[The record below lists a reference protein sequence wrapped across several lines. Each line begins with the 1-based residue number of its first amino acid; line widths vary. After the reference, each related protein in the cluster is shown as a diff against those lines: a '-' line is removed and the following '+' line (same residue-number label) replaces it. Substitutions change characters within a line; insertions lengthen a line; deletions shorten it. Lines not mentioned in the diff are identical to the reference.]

1 MAKATDGRESVIS
14 VLGPGALFGEMS
26 MFDGGVRSAHARALT
41 TVHLIAVDFDDVR
54 EVLAHRPDVLWAV
67 VRILARRLR
76 ATDEAL
82 ADAMFLDVT
91 GRTAK
96 RLLALADGED
106 DFRMPLTQEEL
117 AGMVGA
123 SRERVNKAIA
133 LFVKLG
139 WLEISGR
146 SQYRIVDRA
155 ELEAR
160 ADQLTPRRS
169 SAERSRRSRVS
180 QHAAASSARCTGRSG
195 SCTKPC
201 SAPSTTTISQSVRP
215 LHAARSASMSA
226 AGVHGSTDP
235 KIASVGTSRRPRRA
249 ARCGARARCQPSGVR
264 SIP

>member
-1 MAKATDGRESVIS
+1 MAVRQWVRAKADLFGTLPPELLGQLRDRTEITRLRRGDVIFEKGDSATTLYVVFSGRVAIAAKATDGRESVIS
-14 VLGPGALFGEMS
+14 VLGPGAMFGEMS
-26 MFDGGVRSAHARALT
+26 MFDGGMRSAHARALT
-41 TVHLIAVDFDDVR
+41 TVHLIAVSFEDVR
-54 EVLAHRPDVLWAV
+54 EVLVHRPDVLWAV

-96 RLLALADGED
+96 RLMELADGED

-146 SQYRIVDRA
+146 SRYKITNRE
-155 ELEAR
+155 ELEIR
-160 ADQLTPRRS
+160 AT
-169 SAERSRRSRVS
+169 V
-180 QHAAASSARCTGRSG
+180 
-195 SCTKPC
+195 
-201 SAPSTTTISQSVRP
+201 
-215 LHAARSASMSA
+215 
-226 AGVHGSTDP
+226 
-235 KIASVGTSRRPRRA
+235 
-249 ARCGARARCQPSGVR
+249 
-264 SIP
+264 

>member
-1 MAKATDGRESVIS
+1 MAARTPVLDKTDLFGTLPPELLEQLRGQTALARYRRGDKIFEKDEPAKHLYVVFSGRVAIVAKASDDRESVLT

-26 MFDGGVRSAHARALT
+26 MFDGGIRSAQARALT
-41 TVHLIAVDFDDVR
+41 TVHLIRVSFDDVR
-54 EVLAHRPDVLWAV
+54 EVLVDRPDVLWAV
-67 VRILARRLR
+67 VRILAGRLR

-96 RLLALADGED
+96 RLLELADGED

-146 SQYRIVDRA
+146 SRYRIVNRE
-155 ELEAR
+155 ELEI
-160 ADQLTPRRS
+160 RS
-169 SAERSRRSRVS
+169 
-180 QHAAASSARCTGRSG
+180 
-195 SCTKPC
+195 
-201 SAPSTTTISQSVRP
+201 TI
-215 LHAARSASMSA
+215 
-226 AGVHGSTDP
+226 
-235 KIASVGTSRRPRRA
+235 
-249 ARCGARARCQPSGVR
+249 
-264 SIP
+264 

>member
-1 MAKATDGRESVIS
+1 M
-14 VLGPGALFGEMS
+14 
-26 MFDGGVRSAHARALT
+26 RSANARALT
-41 TVHLIAVDFDDVR
+41 TVHLIAVEFDDVR
-54 EVLAHRPDVLWAV
+54 DVLIRRPEVLWAV

-96 RLLALADGED
+96 RLLELADGED

-146 SQYRIVDRA
+146 SRYRIIEPRRTRNPRNRLGRRRGSSKARAAPDRVRAKRRA
-155 ELEAR
+155 ERR
-160 ADQLTPRRS
+160 AKH
-169 SAERSRRSRVS
+169 ER
-180 QHAAASSARCTGRSG
+180 ASSPESG
-195 SCTKPC
+195 SL
-201 SAPSTTTISQSVRP
+201 AI
-215 LHAARSASMSA
+215 ASASEPQRDCDRKQESA
-226 AGVHGSTDP
+226 
-235 KIASVGTSRRPRRA
+235 RR
-249 ARCGARARCQPSGVR
+249 GLL
-264 SIP
+264 

>member
-1 MAKATDGRESVIS
+1 VLDKTDLFGTLPPELLEQLRGRTVLARYRRGDRIFEKDDPASQLYVVFSGRIAIVARASDDRESVLT

-26 MFDGGVRSAHARALT
+26 MFDGGMRSANARALT
-41 TVHLIAVDFDDVR
+41 TAHLVVVDFDDVR
-54 EVLAHRPDVLWAV
+54 EVLIRRPEVLWTV
-67 VRILARRLR
+67 VGILARRLR

-96 RLLALADGED
+96 RLLELADGER

-146 SQYRIVDRA
+146 SRYRIVNREELQIRA
-155 ELEAR
+155 
-160 ADQLTPRRS
+160 T
-169 SAERSRRSRVS
+169 V
-180 QHAAASSARCTGRSG
+180 
-195 SCTKPC
+195 
-201 SAPSTTTISQSVRP
+201 
-215 LHAARSASMSA
+215 
-226 AGVHGSTDP
+226 
-235 KIASVGTSRRPRRA
+235 
-249 ARCGARARCQPSGVR
+249 
-264 SIP
+264 

>member
-1 MAKATDGRESVIS
+1 MAVRQQVLDKTDLFGTLPPELLGQLRDRTEITRLRRGDVIFEKGDSATNLYVVFSGRVAIAVRATDGRESVIS
-14 VLGPGALFGEMS
+14 VLGPGAMFGEMS
-26 MFDGGVRSAHARALT
+26 MFDGGMRSAHARALT
-41 TVHLIAVDFDDVR
+41 TVHLISVSFEDVR
-54 EVLAHRPDVLWAV
+54 DVLVHRPDVLWAV

-106 DFRMPLTQEEL
+106 EFRMPLTQEEL

-133 LFVKLG
+133 LFIKLG

-146 SQYRIVDRA
+146 SDYHILNRA

-160 ADQLTPRRS
+160 A
-169 SAERSRRSRVS
+169 
-180 QHAAASSARCTGRSG
+180 
-195 SCTKPC
+195 
-201 SAPSTTTISQSVRP
+201 IS
-215 LHAARSASMSA
+215 
-226 AGVHGSTDP
+226 
-235 KIASVGTSRRPRRA
+235 
-249 ARCGARARCQPSGVR
+249 
-264 SIP
+264 

>member
-1 MAKATDGRESVIS
+1 MAARTPVLDKTDLFGTLPPELLEQLRGRTALNRFRRGDAIFEKGDPAKSLFVLFSGRVAIVAKSSDGRESVLT

-26 MFDGGVRSAHARALT
+26 MFDGGVRSANARALT
-41 TVHLIAVDFDDVR
+41 TVHVIAIDFDDVR
-54 EVLAHRPDVLWAV
+54 DVLANRPEVLWAV

-96 RLLALADGED
+96 RLLELADGED

-146 SQYRIVDRA
+146 SRYKIVNRE
-155 ELEAR
+155 ELEFKA
-160 ADQLTPRRS
+160 T
-169 SAERSRRSRVS
+169 V
-180 QHAAASSARCTGRSG
+180 
-195 SCTKPC
+195 
-201 SAPSTTTISQSVRP
+201 
-215 LHAARSASMSA
+215 
-226 AGVHGSTDP
+226 
-235 KIASVGTSRRPRRA
+235 
-249 ARCGARARCQPSGVR
+249 
-264 SIP
+264 

>member
-1 MAKATDGRESVIS
+1 MAARTPVLDKTDLFGTLPPELLDQLRGRTELARYRRGDAIFEKGDPATHLYVCFSGRIAIVAKASDGRESVLT

-26 MFDGGVRSAHARALT
+26 MFDGGVRSANARALT
-41 TVHLIAVDFDDVR
+41 TVHLIAVEFDDVR
-54 EVLAHRPDVLWAV
+54 DVLSRRPEVLWSVL
-67 VRILARRLR
+67 RILARRLR

-96 RLLALADGED
+96 RLLMLADGD
-106 DFRMPLTQEEL
+106 DEFRMPLTQEEL

-146 SQYRIVDRA
+146 SRYRIVDRA

-160 ADQLTPRRS
+160 A
-169 SAERSRRSRVS
+169 
-180 QHAAASSARCTGRSG
+180 
-195 SCTKPC
+195 
-201 SAPSTTTISQSVRP
+201 IS
-215 LHAARSASMSA
+215 
-226 AGVHGSTDP
+226 
-235 KIASVGTSRRPRRA
+235 
-249 ARCGARARCQPSGVR
+249 
-264 SIP
+264 

>member
-1 MAKATDGRESVIS
+1 MAARTPVLDKTDLFGTLPPELLQQLRGRTALGRYRRGDLIFEKGDAAENLYVVFSGRIAIVARATDGRESVIS

-41 TVHLIAVDFDDVR
+41 SVHLIAIDFDDVR
-54 EVLAHRPDVLWAV
+54 ELLAHRPEVLWAV

-96 RLLALADGED
+96 RLLELAGGED
-106 DFRMPLTQEEL
+106 EFRMPLTQEEL

-133 LFVKLG
+133 MFVKLG

-146 SQYRIVDRA
+146 SRYRILDRA

-160 ADQLTPRRS
+160 TL
-169 SAERSRRSRVS
+169 V
-180 QHAAASSARCTGRSG
+180 
-195 SCTKPC
+195 
-201 SAPSTTTISQSVRP
+201 
-215 LHAARSASMSA
+215 
-226 AGVHGSTDP
+226 
-235 KIASVGTSRRPRRA
+235 
-249 ARCGARARCQPSGVR
+249 
-264 SIP
+264 